1 MADQQRDNHL
11 ADGQTEHIQGQS
23 PWATETLHR
32 WVPAIGSLRG
42 YTASMFQRDFF
53 AGITVAAVAVPQAI
67 AYAKIFG
74 MPAEMGLYTAIVM
87 TTVGAML
94 DSSKQLING
103 PTNAISIA
111 MLSALASIDGD
122 ERRRSA
128 AILMALLIGLIQTA
142 ISLGRFGDLSRFIS
156 KAVIVGFTLGASVLL
171 LMDQLKNVLG
181 LQVTTDPHDH
191 FLVRFWK
198 TISASDGV
206 HWPTFCVALS
216 TATIALAMRWI
227 NRRFSV
233 WLPEFLIAIVAVS
246 VGLYW
251 IDPARELQ
259 VKLTENVP
267 RQLPWFSLPTWDWMM
282 VRELSGSALAIAF
295 LGLLEAMAM
304 AKSIA
309 SKTGE
314 KLDMNQQ
321 CLSEGLANTVGSF
334 FNCFPGSGSLT
345 RTYINHSSG
354 AATQWSG
361 VISAAGVAATIL
373 LFAPFAAYIPRPALA
388 AILVLTAFRM
398 TEVATLKYIAKATR
412 FDALILAITALSA
425 ILVSVEFCILIGVAL
440 SFALYIPKAAKISMT
455 ELAVTTDRVIR
466 EVQPQNPRCS
476 LIRIYNLE
484 GELFFGSAPDFED
497 LMDSIQEQAE
507 SDWKVIILRLK
518 RARNPDSVCMQILE
532 KFVTQM
538 HNRGVTVMLSGVDD
552 EMLGVLANVGM
563 FKLIG
568 ASNVFRE
575 ESEIWAST
583 IQALKAA
590 YRLIGPNRCANCPN
604 HPEHLDASDWSYM
617 I

>member
-1 MADQQRDNHL
+1 MPERF
-11 ADGQTEHIQGQS
+11 S
-23 PWATETLHR
+23 ETLYR

-42 YTASMFQRDFF
+42 YSTSMFRRDFF

-94 DSSKQLING
+94 DSSRQLING

-128 AILMALLIGLIQTA
+128 AILMALLVGLIQTA

-156 KAVIVGFTLGASVLL
+156 KAVIVGFTLGASILL
-171 LMDQLKNVLG
+171 LMDQLKNLLG
-181 LQVTTDPHDH
+181 LQVATDPHDH

-198 TISASDGV
+198 TISASDGI
-206 HWPTFCVALS
+206 HAPTLYVAL
-216 TATIALAMRWI
+216 ATLAIALAIRWI

-233 WLPEFLIAIVAVS
+233 WLPEFLIALVAVS
-246 VGLYW
+246 IGLYW
-251 IDPARELQ
+251 IDPSGGTN
-259 VKLTENVP
+259 VKLTENIP
-267 RQLPWFSLPTWDWMM
+267 RKLPWFSLPVWDWTM

-295 LGLLEAMAM
+295 LGVLEAMAM

-309 SKTGE
+309 AKTGE

-373 LFAPFAAYIPRPALA
+373 LFAPFASYIPRPALA

-398 TEVATLKYIAKATR
+398 TEVAALKYIVKATR
-412 FDALILAITALSA
+412 FDAWILAITALSA

-440 SFALYIPKAAKISMT
+440 SFALYIPKAAKISLT

-466 EVQPQNPRCS
+466 EVQPDDPRCS
-476 LIRIYNLE
+476 LVRIYNLE
-484 GELFFGSAPDFED
+484 GELFFGSSPDFEN
-497 LMDSIQEQAE
+497 LIESIQQQVEP
-507 SDWKVIILRLK
+507 SWKVIILRLK

-532 KFVTQM
+532 QFIRRM
-538 HNRGVTVMLSGVDD
+538 HAQGVTVMLSGVDQ
-552 EMLGVLANVGM
+552 EILKVLANVGILE
-563 FKLIG
+563 LIG

-590 YRLIGPNRCANCPN
+590 YSLLGSQRCKHCPN
-604 HPEHLDASDWSYM
+604 HPGQLDASDWSYM

>member
-1 MADQQRDNHL
+1 MPERF
-11 ADGQTEHIQGQS
+11 S
-23 PWATETLHR
+23 ETLYR

-42 YTASMFQRDFF
+42 YSTSMFRRDFF

-94 DSSKQLING
+94 DSSRQLING

-128 AILMALLIGLIQTA
+128 AILMALLVGLIQTA

-156 KAVIVGFTLGASVLL
+156 KAVIVGFTLGASILL
-171 LMDQLKNVLG
+171 LMDQLKNLLG
-181 LQVTTDPHDH
+181 LQVATDPHDH

-198 TISASDGV
+198 TISASDGI
-206 HWPTFCVALS
+206 HTPTLCVAL
-216 TATIALAMRWI
+216 ATLAIALAIRWI

-233 WLPEFLIAIVAVS
+233 WLPEFLIALVAVS
-246 VGLYW
+246 IGLYW
-251 IDPARELQ
+251 IDPSGGSN
-259 VKLTENVP
+259 VKLTENIP
-267 RQLPWFSLPTWDWMM
+267 RKLPWFSLPVWDWTM

-295 LGLLEAMAM
+295 LGVLEAMAM

-309 SKTGE
+309 AKTGE

-373 LFAPFAAYIPRPALA
+373 LFAPFASYIPRPALA

-398 TEVATLKYIAKATR
+398 TEVAALKYIVKATR
-412 FDALILAITALSA
+412 FDAWILAITALSA

-440 SFALYIPKAAKISMT
+440 SFALYIPKAAKISLT

-466 EVQPQNPRCS
+466 EVQPNDPRCS
-476 LIRIYNLE
+476 LVRIYNLE
-484 GELFFGSAPDFED
+484 GELFFGSSPDFEN
-497 LMDSIQEQAE
+497 LIESIQQQVEP
-507 SDWKVIILRLK
+507 SWKVIILRLK

-532 KFVTQM
+532 QFIRRMNAQ
-538 HNRGVTVMLSGVDD
+538 GVTVMLSGVDQ
-552 EMLGVLANVGM
+552 EILGVLANVGILE
-563 FKLIG
+563 LIG

-590 YRLIGPNRCANCPN
+590 YDLLGSQRCKHCPN
-604 HPEHLDASDWSYM
+604 HPGQLDASDWSYM

>member
-1 MADQQRDNHL
+1 MPERF
-11 ADGQTEHIQGQS
+11 S
-23 PWATETLHR
+23 ETLYR

-42 YTASMFQRDFF
+42 YSTSMFRRDFF

-94 DSSKQLING
+94 DSSRQLING

-122 ERRRSA
+122 ERRRTA
-128 AILMALLIGLIQTA
+128 AILMALLVGLIQTA

-156 KAVIVGFTLGASVLL
+156 KAVIVGFTLGASILL
-171 LMDQLKNVLG
+171 LMDQLKNLLG
-181 LQVTTDPHDH
+181 LQVATDPHDH

-198 TISASDGV
+198 TISASDGI
-206 HWPTFCVALS
+206 HAPTLYVAL
-216 TATIALAMRWI
+216 ATLAIALAIRWI

-233 WLPEFLIAIVAVS
+233 WLPEFLIALVAVS
-246 VGLYW
+246 IGLYW
-251 IDPARELQ
+251 IDPSGGSN
-259 VKLTENVP
+259 VKLTENIP
-267 RQLPWFSLPTWDWMM
+267 RKLPWFSLPVWDWTM

-295 LGLLEAMAM
+295 LGVLEAMAM

-309 SKTGE
+309 AKTGE

-373 LFAPFAAYIPRPALA
+373 LFAPFASYIPRPALA

-398 TEVATLKYIAKATR
+398 TEVAALKYIVKATR
-412 FDALILAITALSA
+412 FDAWILAITALSA

-440 SFALYIPKAAKISMT
+440 SFALYIPKAAKISLT

-466 EVQPQNPRCS
+466 EVQPNDPRCS
-476 LIRIYNLE
+476 LVRIYNLE
-484 GELFFGSAPDFED
+484 GELFFGSSPDFEN
-497 LMDSIQEQAE
+497 LIESIQQQVEP
-507 SDWKVIILRLK
+507 SWKVIILRLK

-532 KFVTQM
+532 QFIRRMNAQ
-538 HNRGVTVMLSGVDD
+538 GVTVMLSGVDQ
-552 EMLGVLANVGM
+552 EILKVLANVGILE
-563 FKLIG
+563 LIG

-590 YRLIGPNRCANCPN
+590 YDLLGSQRCKHCPN
-604 HPEHLDASDWSYM
+604 HPGQLDASDWSYM

>member
-1 MADQQRDNHL
+1 MPERF
-11 ADGQTEHIQGQS
+11 S
-23 PWATETLHR
+23 ETLYR

-42 YTASMFQRDFF
+42 YSTSMFRRDFF

-94 DSSKQLING
+94 DSSRQLING

-128 AILMALLIGLIQTA
+128 AILMALLVGLIQTA

-156 KAVIVGFTLGASVLL
+156 KAVIVGFTLGASILL
-171 LMDQLKNVLG
+171 LMDQLKNLFG
-181 LQVTTDPHDH
+181 LQVATDPHDH

-198 TISASDGV
+198 TISASDGI
-206 HWPTFCVALS
+206 HAPTLYVAL
-216 TATIALAMRWI
+216 ATLAIALVLRWV

-233 WLPEFLIAIVAVS
+233 WLPEFLIALVAVS
-246 VGLYW
+246 IGLYW
-251 IDPARELQ
+251 IDPSGGSN
-259 VKLTENVP
+259 VKLTENIP
-267 RQLPWFSLPTWDWMM
+267 RKLPWFSLPVWDWTM

-295 LGLLEAMAM
+295 LGVLEAMAM

-309 SKTGE
+309 AKTGE

-373 LFAPFAAYIPRPALA
+373 LFAPFASYIPRPALA

-398 TEVATLKYIAKATR
+398 TEVAALKYIVKATR
-412 FDALILAITALSA
+412 FDAWILAITALSA

-440 SFALYIPKAAKISMT
+440 SFALYIPKAAKISLT

-466 EVQPQNPRCS
+466 EVQPDDPRCS
-476 LIRIYNLE
+476 LVRIYNLE
-484 GELFFGSAPDFED
+484 GELFFGSSPDFEN
-497 LMDSIQEQAE
+497 LIESIQQQVEP
-507 SDWKVIILRLK
+507 SWKVIILRLK

-532 KFVTQM
+532 QFIRRMHTQ
-538 HNRGVTVMLSGVDD
+538 GVTVMLSGVDQ
-552 EMLGVLANVGM
+552 EILKVLANVGILE
-563 FKLIG
+563 LIG

-590 YRLIGPNRCANCPN
+590 YDLLGPQRCKHCPN
-604 HPEHLDASDWSYM
+604 HPGQLGASDWSYM

>member
-1 MADQQRDNHL
+1 MPERF
-11 ADGQTEHIQGQS
+11 S
-23 PWATETLHR
+23 ETLYR

-42 YTASMFQRDFF
+42 YSTSMFRRDFF

-94 DSSKQLING
+94 DSSRQLING

-128 AILMALLIGLIQTA
+128 AILMALLVGLIQTA

-156 KAVIVGFTLGASVLL
+156 KAVIVGFTLGASILL
-171 LMDQLKNVLG
+171 LMDQLKNLLG
-181 LQVTTDPHDH
+181 LQVATDPHDH

-198 TISASDGV
+198 TISASDGI
-206 HWPTFCVALS
+206 HAPTLYVAL
-216 TATIALAMRWI
+216 ATLAIALAIRWI

-233 WLPEFLIAIVAVS
+233 WLPEFLIALVAVS
-246 VGLYW
+246 IGLYW
-251 IDPARELQ
+251 IDPSGGSN
-259 VKLTENVP
+259 VKLTENIP
-267 RQLPWFSLPTWDWMM
+267 RKLPWFSLPVWDWTM

-295 LGLLEAMAM
+295 LGVLEAMAM

-309 SKTGE
+309 AKTGE

-373 LFAPFAAYIPRPALA
+373 LFAPFASYIPRPALA

-398 TEVATLKYIAKATR
+398 TEVAALKYIVKATR
-412 FDALILAITALSA
+412 FDAWILAITALSA

-440 SFALYIPKAAKISMT
+440 SFALYIPKAAKISLT

-466 EVQPQNPRCS
+466 EVQPDDPRCS
-476 LIRIYNLE
+476 LVRIYNLE
-484 GELFFGSAPDFED
+484 GELFFGSSPDFEN
-497 LMDSIQEQAE
+497 LIESIQQQVEP
-507 SDWKVIILRLK
+507 SWKVIILRLK

-532 KFVTQM
+532 RFIRRMNAQ
-538 HNRGVTVMLSGVDD
+538 GVTVMLSGVDQ
-552 EMLGVLANVGM
+552 EILKVLANVGILE
-563 FKLIG
+563 LIG

-590 YRLIGPNRCANCPN
+590 YDLLGSQRCKHCPN
-604 HPEHLDASDWSYM
+604 HPGQLGASDWSYM

>member
-1 MADQQRDNHL
+1 
-11 ADGQTEHIQGQS
+11 
-23 PWATETLHR
+23 
-32 WVPAIGSLRG
+32 
-42 YTASMFQRDFF
+42 
-53 AGITVAAVAVPQAI
+53 
-67 AYAKIFG
+67 
-74 MPAEMGLYTAIVM
+74 
-87 TTVGAML
+87 
-94 DSSKQLING
+94 
-103 PTNAISIA
+103 
-111 MLSALASIDGD
+111 
-122 ERRRSA
+122 
-128 AILMALLIGLIQTA
+128 MALLVGLIQTA

-156 KAVIVGFTLGASVLL
+156 KAVIVGFTLGASILL
-171 LMDQLKNVLG
+171 LMDQLKNLFG
-181 LQVTTDPHDH
+181 LQVATDPHDH

-198 TISASDGV
+198 TISASDGI
-206 HWPTFCVALS
+206 HTPTLCVAL
-216 TATIALAMRWI
+216 ATLAIALVLRWI

-233 WLPEFLIAIVAVS
+233 WLPEFLIALVAVS
-246 VGLYW
+246 IGLYW
-251 IDPARELQ
+251 IDPSGGSN
-259 VKLTENVP
+259 VKLTENIP
-267 RQLPWFSLPTWDWMM
+267 RKLPWFSLPVWDWTM

-295 LGLLEAMAM
+295 LGVLEAMAM

-309 SKTGE
+309 AKTGE

-373 LFAPFAAYIPRPALA
+373 LFAPFASYIPRPALA

-398 TEVATLKYIAKATR
+398 TEVAALKYIVKATR
-412 FDALILAITALSA
+412 FDAWILAITALSA

-440 SFALYIPKAAKISMT
+440 SFALYIPKAAKISLT

-466 EVQPQNPRCS
+466 EVQPDDPRCS
-476 LIRIYNLE
+476 LVRIYNLE
-484 GELFFGSAPDFED
+484 GELFFGSSPDFEN
-497 LMDSIQEQAE
+497 LIESIQQQVEP
-507 SDWKVIILRLK
+507 SWKVIILRLK

-532 KFVTQM
+532 QFIRRMNAQ
-538 HNRGVTVMLSGVDD
+538 GVTVMLSGVDQ
-552 EMLGVLANVGM
+552 EILGVLANVGILE
-563 FKLIG
+563 LIG

-590 YRLIGPNRCANCPN
+590 YDLLGPQRCKHCPN
-604 HPEHLDASDWSYM
+604 HPGQLGASDWSYM

>member
-1 MADQQRDNHL
+1 ML
-11 ADGQTEHIQGQS
+11 
-23 PWATETLHR
+23 
-32 WVPAIGSLRG
+32 
-42 YTASMFQRDFF
+42 QRDFF
-53 AGITVAAVAVPQAI
+53 AGVTVAAVAVPQAI

-87 TTVGAML
+87 TSVGALL

-122 ERRRSA
+122 DRRRSA
-128 AILMALLIGLIQTA
+128 AILMALLVGLIQTA

-181 LQVTTDPHDH
+181 LQVATDPHDH
-191 FLVRFWK
+191 FLVRFFK
-198 TISASDGV
+198 TISTGQGV
-206 HWPTFCVALS
+206 HWPTLCVAFV
-216 TATIALAMRWI
+216 TAVIALSMRWI

-233 WLPEFLIAIVAVS
+233 WLPEFLIAIVAVAS
-246 VGLYW
+246 GLYW
-251 IDPARELQ
+251 FDPSGELQ

-267 RQLPWFSLPTWDWMM
+267 RKLPWFSIPQWDWMM
-282 VRELSGSALAIAF
+282 VRELSGSAMAIAF

-321 CLSEGLANTVGSF
+321 CLSEGLANTIGSF

-373 LFAPFAAYIPRPALA
+373 LFAPFAAYIPGPALA

-440 SFALYIPKAAKISMT
+440 SFALYIPKAAKITMT

-466 EVQPQNPRCS
+466 EVQPDDPRCS
-476 LIRIYNLE
+476 LVRIYNLE

-497 LMDSIQEQAE
+497 LLDSIELQVQP
-507 SDWKVIILRLK
+507 SWRVIILRLK

-532 KFVTQM
+532 KFITKM
-538 HNRGVTVMLSGVDD
+538 HDQNVTVMLSGVDD
-552 EMLGVLANVGM
+552 DVLGVLANVGM
-563 FKLIG
+563 LQLIG

-590 YRLIGPNRCANCPN
+590 YRLLGSQRCAHCPN
-604 HPEHLDASDWSYM
+604 HPEHLDTTDWSYM

>member
-1 MADQQRDNHL
+1 MPERF
-11 ADGQTEHIQGQS
+11 S
-23 PWATETLHR
+23 ETLYR

-42 YTASMFQRDFF
+42 YSTSMFRRDFF

-94 DSSKQLING
+94 DSSRQLING

-128 AILMALLIGLIQTA
+128 AILMALLVGLIQTA

-156 KAVIVGFTLGASVLL
+156 KAVIVGFTLGASILL
-171 LMDQLKNVLG
+171 LMDQLKNLFG
-181 LQVTTDPHDH
+181 LQVATDPHDH

-198 TISASDGV
+198 TISASDGI
-206 HWPTFCVALS
+206 HAPTLYVAL
-216 TATIALAMRWI
+216 ATLAIALVLRWV

-233 WLPEFLIAIVAVS
+233 WLPEFLIALVAVS
-246 VGLYW
+246 IGLYW
-251 IDPARELQ
+251 IDPSGGSN
-259 VKLTENVP
+259 VKLTENIP
-267 RQLPWFSLPTWDWMM
+267 RKLPWFSLPVWDWTM

-295 LGLLEAMAM
+295 LGVLEAMAM

-309 SKTGE
+309 AKTGE

-373 LFAPFAAYIPRPALA
+373 LFAPFASYIPRPALA

-398 TEVATLKYIAKATR
+398 TEVAALKYIVKATR
-412 FDALILAITALSA
+412 FDAWILAITALSA

-440 SFALYIPKAAKISMT
+440 SFALYIPKAAKISLT

-466 EVQPQNPRCS
+466 EVQPNDPRCS
-476 LIRIYNLE
+476 LVRIYNLE
-484 GELFFGSAPDFED
+484 GELFFGSSPDFEN
-497 LMDSIQEQAE
+497 LIESIQQQVEP
-507 SDWKVIILRLK
+507 SWKVIILRLK

-532 KFVTQM
+532 QFIRRMNAQ
-538 HNRGVTVMLSGVDD
+538 GVTVMLSGVDQ
-552 EMLGVLANVGM
+552 EILKVLANVGILE
-563 FKLIG
+563 LIG

-590 YRLIGPNRCANCPN
+590 YDLLGPQRCKHCPN
-604 HPEHLDASDWSYM
+604 HPGQLGASDWSYM

>member
-1 MADQQRDNHL
+1 MPERF
-11 ADGQTEHIQGQS
+11 S
-23 PWATETLHR
+23 ETLYR

-42 YTASMFQRDFF
+42 YSTSMFRRDFF

-94 DSSKQLING
+94 DSSRQLING

-128 AILMALLIGLIQTA
+128 AILMALLVGLIQTA

-156 KAVIVGFTLGASVLL
+156 KAVIVGFTLGASILL
-171 LMDQLKNVLG
+171 LMDQLKNLLG
-181 LQVTTDPHDH
+181 LQVATDPHDH

-198 TISASDGV
+198 TISASDGI
-206 HWPTFCVALS
+206 HTPTLCVAL
-216 TATIALAMRWI
+216 ATLAIALAIRWI

-233 WLPEFLIAIVAVS
+233 WLPEFLIALVAVS
-246 VGLYW
+246 IGLYW
-251 IDPARELQ
+251 IDPSGGSN
-259 VKLTENVP
+259 VKLTENIP
-267 RQLPWFSLPTWDWMM
+267 RKLPWFSLPVWDWTM

-295 LGLLEAMAM
+295 LGVLEAMAM

-309 SKTGE
+309 AKTGE

-373 LFAPFAAYIPRPALA
+373 LFAPFASYIPRPALA

-398 TEVATLKYIAKATR
+398 TEVAALKYIVKATR
-412 FDALILAITALSA
+412 FDAWILAITALSA

-440 SFALYIPKAAKISMT
+440 SFALYIPKAAKISLT

-466 EVQPQNPRCS
+466 EVQPDDPRCS
-476 LIRIYNLE
+476 LVRIYNLE
-484 GELFFGSAPDFED
+484 GELFFGSSPDFEN
-497 LMDSIQEQAE
+497 LIESIQQQVEP
-507 SDWKVIILRLK
+507 SWKVIILRLK

-532 KFVTQM
+532 QFIRRMNAQ
-538 HNRGVTVMLSGVDD
+538 GVTVMLSGVDQ
-552 EMLGVLANVGM
+552 EILKVLANVGILE
-563 FKLIG
+563 LIG

-590 YRLIGPNRCANCPN
+590 YDLLGSQRCKHCPN
-604 HPEHLDASDWSYM
+604 HPGQLDASDWSYM

>member
-1 MADQQRDNHL
+1 MPERF
-11 ADGQTEHIQGQS
+11 S
-23 PWATETLHR
+23 ETLYR

-42 YTASMFQRDFF
+42 YSTSMFRRDFF

-94 DSSKQLING
+94 DSSRQLING

-128 AILMALLIGLIQTA
+128 AILMALLVGLIQTA

-156 KAVIVGFTLGASVLL
+156 KAVIVGFTLGASILL
-171 LMDQLKNVLG
+171 LMDQLKNLFG
-181 LQVTTDPHDH
+181 LQVATDPHDH

-198 TISASDGV
+198 TISASDGI
-206 HWPTFCVALS
+206 HAPTLYVAL
-216 TATIALAMRWI
+216 ATLAIALVLRWV

-233 WLPEFLIAIVAVS
+233 WLPEFLIALVAVS
-246 VGLYW
+246 IGLYW
-251 IDPARELQ
+251 IDPSGGSN
-259 VKLTENVP
+259 VKLTENIP
-267 RQLPWFSLPTWDWMM
+267 RKLPWFSLPVWDWTM

-295 LGLLEAMAM
+295 LGVLEAMAM

-309 SKTGE
+309 AKTGE

-373 LFAPFAAYIPRPALA
+373 LFAPFASYIPRSALA

-398 TEVATLKYIAKATR
+398 TEVAALKYIFKATR
-412 FDALILAITALSA
+412 FDAWILAITALSA

-440 SFALYIPKAAKISMT
+440 SFALYIPKAAKISLT

-466 EVQPQNPRCS
+466 EVQPNDPRCS
-476 LIRIYNLE
+476 LVRIYNLE
-484 GELFFGSAPDFED
+484 GELFFGSSPDFEN
-497 LMDSIQEQAE
+497 LIESIQQQVEP
-507 SDWKVIILRLK
+507 SWKVIILRLK

-532 KFVTQM
+532 QFIRRMNAQ
-538 HNRGVTVMLSGVDD
+538 GVTVMLSGVDQ
-552 EMLGVLANVGM
+552 EILKVLANVGILE
-563 FKLIG
+563 LIG

-590 YRLIGPNRCANCPN
+590 YTLLGSERCKHCPN
-604 HPEHLDASDWSYM
+604 HPGQLGASDWSYM

>member
-1 MADQQRDNHL
+1 MPERF
-11 ADGQTEHIQGQS
+11 S
-23 PWATETLHR
+23 ETLYR

-42 YTASMFQRDFF
+42 YSTSMFRRDFF

-94 DSSKQLING
+94 DSSRQLING

-128 AILMALLIGLIQTA
+128 AILMALLVGLIQTA

-156 KAVIVGFTLGASVLL
+156 KAVIVGFTLGASILL
-171 LMDQLKNVLG
+171 LMDQLKNLLG
-181 LQVTTDPHDH
+181 LQVATDPHDH

-198 TISASDGV
+198 TISASDGI
-206 HWPTFCVALS
+206 HAPTLYVAL
-216 TATIALAMRWI
+216 ATLAIALAIRWI

-233 WLPEFLIAIVAVS
+233 WLPEFLIALVAVS
-246 VGLYW
+246 IGLYW
-251 IDPARELQ
+251 IDPSGGSN
-259 VKLTENVP
+259 VKLTENIP
-267 RQLPWFSLPTWDWMM
+267 RKLPWFSLPVWDWTM

-295 LGLLEAMAM
+295 LGVLEAMAM

-309 SKTGE
+309 AKTGE

-373 LFAPFAAYIPRPALA
+373 LFAPFASYIPRPALA

-398 TEVATLKYIAKATR
+398 TEVAALKYIVKATR
-412 FDALILAITALSA
+412 FDAWILAITALSA

-440 SFALYIPKAAKISMT
+440 SFALYIPKAAKISLT

-466 EVQPQNPRCS
+466 EVQPNDPRCS
-476 LIRIYNLE
+476 LVRIYNLE
-484 GELFFGSAPDFED
+484 GELFFGSSPDFEN
-497 LMDSIQEQAE
+497 LIESIQQQVEP
-507 SDWKVIILRLK
+507 SWKVIILRLK

-532 KFVTQM
+532 QFIRRM
-538 HNRGVTVMLSGVDD
+538 HAQGVTVMLSGVDQ
-552 EMLGVLANVGM
+552 EILKVLANVGILE
-563 FKLIG
+563 LIG

-590 YRLIGPNRCANCPN
+590 YSLLGSQRCKHCPN
-604 HPEHLDASDWSYM
+604 HPGQLDASDWSYM

>member
-1 MADQQRDNHL
+1 MPERF
-11 ADGQTEHIQGQS
+11 S
-23 PWATETLHR
+23 ETLYR

-42 YTASMFQRDFF
+42 YSTSMFRRDFF

-94 DSSKQLING
+94 DSSRQLING

-128 AILMALLIGLIQTA
+128 AILMALLVGLIQTA

-156 KAVIVGFTLGASVLL
+156 KAVIVGFTLGASILL
-171 LMDQLKNVLG
+171 LMDQLKNLFG
-181 LQVTTDPHDH
+181 LQVATDPHDH

-198 TISASDGV
+198 TISASDGI
-206 HWPTFCVALS
+206 HTPTLYVAL
-216 TATIALAMRWI
+216 ATLAIALAIRWI

-233 WLPEFLIAIVAVS
+233 WFPEFLIALVAVS
-246 VGLYW
+246 IGLHW
-251 IDPARELQ
+251 IDPSGGSN
-259 VKLTENVP
+259 VKLTENIP
-267 RQLPWFSLPTWDWMM
+267 RKLPWFSLPVWDWTM

-295 LGLLEAMAM
+295 LGVLEAMAM

-309 SKTGE
+309 AKTGE

-373 LFAPFAAYIPRPALA
+373 LFAPFASYIPRPALA

-398 TEVATLKYIAKATR
+398 TEVAALKYIVKATR
-412 FDALILAITALSA
+412 FDAWILAITALSA

-440 SFALYIPKAAKISMT
+440 SFALYIPKAAKISLT

-466 EVQPQNPRCS
+466 EVHPDDPRCS
-476 LIRIYNLE
+476 LVRIYNLE
-484 GELFFGSAPDFED
+484 GELFFGSSPDFEN
-497 LMDSIQEQAE
+497 LIESIQQQVEP
-507 SDWKVIILRLK
+507 SWKVIILRLK

-532 KFVTQM
+532 QFIRRMNAQ
-538 HNRGVTVMLSGVDD
+538 GVTVMLSGVDQ
-552 EMLGVLANVGM
+552 EILKVLANVGILE
-563 FKLIG
+563 LIG

-590 YRLIGPNRCANCPN
+590 YDLLGSQRCKHCPN
-604 HPEHLDASDWSYM
+604 HPGQLDASDWSYM

>member
-1 MADQQRDNHL
+1 MPERF
-11 ADGQTEHIQGQS
+11 S
-23 PWATETLHR
+23 ETLYR

-42 YTASMFQRDFF
+42 YSTSMFRRDFF

-94 DSSKQLING
+94 DSSRQLING

-128 AILMALLIGLIQTA
+128 AILMALLVGLIQTA

-156 KAVIVGFTLGASVLL
+156 KAVIVGFTLGASILL
-171 LMDQLKNVLG
+171 LMDQLKNLLG
-181 LQVTTDPHDH
+181 LQVATDPHDH

-198 TISASDGV
+198 TISASDGI
-206 HWPTFCVALS
+206 HAPTLYVAL
-216 TATIALAMRWI
+216 ATLAIALAIRWI

-233 WLPEFLIAIVAVS
+233 WLPEFLIALVAVS
-246 VGLYW
+246 IGLYW
-251 IDPARELQ
+251 IDPSGGSN
-259 VKLTENVP
+259 VKLTENIP
-267 RQLPWFSLPTWDWMM
+267 RKLPWFSLPVWDWTM

-295 LGLLEAMAM
+295 LGVLEAMAM

-309 SKTGE
+309 AKTGE

-373 LFAPFAAYIPRPALA
+373 LFAPFASYIPRPALA

-398 TEVATLKYIAKATR
+398 TEVAALKYIVKATR
-412 FDALILAITALSA
+412 FDAWILAITALSA

-440 SFALYIPKAAKISMT
+440 SFALYIPKAAKISLT

-466 EVQPQNPRCS
+466 EVQPDDPRCS
-476 LIRIYNLE
+476 LVRIYNLE
-484 GELFFGSAPDFED
+484 GELFFGSSPDFEN
-497 LMDSIQEQAE
+497 LIESIQQQVEP
-507 SDWKVIILRLK
+507 SWKVIILRLK

-532 KFVTQM
+532 QFIRRMNAQ
-538 HNRGVTVMLSGVDD
+538 GVTVMLSGVDQ
-552 EMLGVLANVGM
+552 EILKVLANVGILE
-563 FKLIG
+563 LIG

-590 YRLIGPNRCANCPN
+590 YDLLGSQRCKHCPN
-604 HPEHLDASDWSYM
+604 HPGQLDASDWSYM

>member
-1 MADQQRDNHL
+1 MPERF
-11 ADGQTEHIQGQS
+11 S
-23 PWATETLHR
+23 ETLYR

-42 YTASMFQRDFF
+42 YSTSMFRRDFF

-94 DSSKQLING
+94 DSSRQLING

-128 AILMALLIGLIQTA
+128 AILMALLVGLIQTA

-156 KAVIVGFTLGASVLL
+156 KAVIVGFTLGASILL
-171 LMDQLKNVLG
+171 LMDQLKNLLG
-181 LQVTTDPHDH
+181 LQVATDPHDH

-198 TISASDGV
+198 TISASDGI
-206 HWPTFCVALS
+206 HAPTLYVAL
-216 TATIALAMRWI
+216 ATLAIALVLRWV

-233 WLPEFLIAIVAVS
+233 WLPEFLIALVAVS
-246 VGLYW
+246 IGLYW
-251 IDPARELQ
+251 IDPSGGSN
-259 VKLTENVP
+259 VKLTENIP
-267 RQLPWFSLPTWDWMM
+267 RKLPWFSLPVWDWTM

-295 LGLLEAMAM
+295 LGVLEAMAM

-309 SKTGE
+309 AKTGE

-373 LFAPFAAYIPRPALA
+373 LFAPFASYIPRPALA

-398 TEVATLKYIAKATR
+398 TEVAALKYIVKATR
-412 FDALILAITALSA
+412 FDAWILAITALSA

-440 SFALYIPKAAKISMT
+440 SFALYIPKAAKISLT

-466 EVQPQNPRCS
+466 EVQPNDPRCS
-476 LIRIYNLE
+476 LVRIYNLE
-484 GELFFGSAPDFED
+484 GELFFGSSPDFEN
-497 LMDSIQEQAE
+497 LIESIQQQVEP
-507 SDWKVIILRLK
+507 SWKVIILRLK

-532 KFVTQM
+532 QFIRRMNAQ
-538 HNRGVTVMLSGVDD
+538 GVTVMLSGVDQ
-552 EMLGVLANVGM
+552 EILKVLANVGILE
-563 FKLIG
+563 LIG

-590 YRLIGPNRCANCPN
+590 YDLLGSQRCKHCPN
-604 HPEHLDASDWSYM
+604 HPGQLGASDWSYM